1 MQPSGLHYYPLA
13 WPFLL
18 ALFLIAVFV
27 IAMIE
32 LRILRYAYERM
43 GVNPRY
49 VLAILLL
56 SLVGSSINIPVAHL
70 PGEQVVSPS
79 VVEIY
84 GVHYIIPEVRETH
97 GTTIAVNVG
106 GALIPT
112 LLSLYLLIKNALYIR
127 GLIAVAVV
135 TAVAHLLARPVPG
148 LGITVPTVVPPLIAA
163 GVALLLSWRHAAPL
177 AYIAGTLGTLLGA
190 DILNLGKIQGLQ
202 APVASIGGAGTFDG
216 VFLTGILAVL
226 LAGIFVPREPAT
238 AWGRV

>member
-1 MQPSGLHYYPLA
+1 MRLSSVHYFPLA

-18 ALFLIAVFV
+18 ALLLIAVFV

-43 GVNPRY
+43 GINTRY
-49 VLAILLL
+49 VMVILLL
-56 SLVGSSINIPVAHL
+56 SLFGSSINIPVAHL
-70 PGEQVVSPS
+70 PGEEVVTAH
-79 VVEIY
+79 VVEVFGMRY
-84 GVHYIIPEVRETH
+84 VIPEVEETR

-112 LLSLYLLIKNALYIR
+112 LLSIYLLIKNALYIR
-127 GLIAVAVV
+127 GLIATAVV
-135 TAVAHLLARPVPG
+135 TVVVHMLARPVPG

-163 GVALLLSWRHAAPL
+163 GAALLLSWQHAAPL

-190 DILNLGKIQGLQ
+190 DILNLGKIEGLH

-216 VFLTGILAVL
+216 VFMTGILAVL
-226 LAGIFVPREPAT
+226 LAGIFAPREPAT
-238 AWGRV
+238 AWGRA